1 MPTEPTDPFI
11 SLAELSEAYQTGTAR
26 PSQVIEAH
34 LERIAR
40 LDPKIGAY
48 QVVYADEARF
58 AAEAADKAIA
68 SGHRIGPFHGIPFGL
83 KDICDLEGRITTGG
97 SLAMK
102 NRVSPATGTLT
113 RRLVA
118 AGGIVLGK
126 TRTVECAFGGWGTNQ
141 RMGTPWNPWDMETHR
156 VPGGSSAGS
165 AAALAAGMA
174 VCAVGTD
181 TGGSVR
187 LPAAFCGLT
196 GLKVT
201 EGRLPTDGILP
212 LSHTLDT
219 PGPLTR
225 SVLDALLMFEVM
237 DGREGWAMDR
247 DRAAGTGLYAVL
259 GQGIAGLRLGALD
272 DRERTACSAEVLD
285 AYDAALET
293 LRDRGATV
301 DVFTPPR
308 SYADFTIANG
318 RLISAEAYAH
328 HGTMYDDPENPM
340 DEDVRPRVLAGRGI
354 TAADYIHILRDRRV
368 AQVAYY
374 EAMCGFDAVLT
385 PTITAAAPAIAE
397 VDQSV
402 SPGHFTRPFNY
413 LGMCGLALPTG
424 LTPNGLPTSLQI
436 VARGGEEALVLRIGA
451 AMESAQ
457 PILTRPDFV

>member
-1 MPTEPTDPFI
+1 MTVEPTDPFV
-11 SLAELSEAYQTGTAR
+11 SLAEVAEAYRIGVLT
-26 PSQVIEAH
+26 PSEVVEAH
-34 LERIAR
+34 LERIGR
-40 LDPKIGAY
+40 LDPKTGAY
-48 QVVYADEARF
+48 QVVYADEART

-97 SLAMK
+97 SMAMK
-102 NRVSPATGTLT
+102 DRVSPMTGTVT
-113 RRLVA
+113 RRLIA

-126 TRTVECAFGGWGTNQ
+126 TKTVECAFGGWGTNQ

-201 EGRLPTDGILP
+201 GGRLPTDGILP

-219 PGPLTR
+219 PGPLAR

-237 DGREGWAMDR
+237 DGREGWAIDR
-247 DRAAGTGLYAVL
+247 DRDAGAGCYAAL
-259 GQGIAGLRLGALD
+259 GHGVAGLRLGALD
-272 DRERTACSAEVLD
+272 ECERSLCSAEVLE
-285 AYDAALET
+285 AYDAALEA
-293 LRDRGATV
+293 LRSRGAEIE
-301 DVFTPPR
+301 VFTSPT
-308 SYADFTIANG
+308 SYADMADTNG

-328 HGTMYDDPENPM
+328 HGPMYEDPNSPV
-340 DEDVRPRVLAGRGI
+340 DEDVRPRILAGRGVS
-354 TAADYIHILRDRRV
+354 AADYIHILQDRLV
-368 AQVAYY
+368 AQATYY
-374 EAMCGFDAVLT
+374 QAMCGLDAILT
-385 PTITAAAPAIAE
+385 PTFTATAVPVIE

-402 SPGHFTRPFNY
+402 SPGHFTRPINY

-424 LTPNGLPTSLQI
+424 LTLDGLPTSMQI
-436 VARGGEEALVLRIGA
+436 AARNGEEALVLRIGA
-451 AMESAQ
+451 ALESAQ
-457 PILTRPDFV
+457 PSLIRPSLS

>member
-1 MPTEPTDPFI
+1 LHNKPTDPFI
-11 SLAELSEAYQTGTAR
+11 SLAELTEAYRTGAAR
-26 PSQVIEAH
+26 PSEVIEAH
-34 LERIAR
+34 LQRIGR

-48 QVVYADEARF
+48 QAVYADEARA

-83 KDICDLEGRITTGG
+83 KDLCDLEGRITTGG
-97 SLAMK
+97 SMAMK
-102 NRVSPATGTLT
+102 GRVSQVTGTLT
-113 RRLVA
+113 RRLIA

-126 TRTVECAFGGWGTNQ
+126 TKTVECAFGGWGTNQ

-187 LPAAFCGLT
+187 LPAGFCGLT

-237 DGREGWAMDR
+237 DGREGWAIDR
-247 DRAAGTGLYAVL
+247 DRAAGTGLYAVFR
-259 GQGIAGLRLGALD
+259 QGIVGLRLGALD
-272 DRERTACSAEVLD
+272 DRERTACSAAVLD

-293 LRDRGATV
+293 LRGLGASV
-301 DVFTPPR
+301 EVFIPPR
-308 SYADFTIANG
+308 SYANFTAANG

-340 DEDVRPRVLAGRGI
+340 DEDVRPRVLTGRDISAKEYIGI
-354 TAADYIHILRDRRV
+354 LQDRRM
-368 AQVAYY
+368 AQIAYY
-374 EAMCGFDAVLT
+374 RAMRGFDAIVT
-385 PTITAAAPAIAE
+385 PTLISAAPPVAE
-397 VDQSV
+397 VDQAV

-413 LGMCGLALPTG
+413 LGMCAVALPTG

-436 VARGGEEALVLRIGA
+436 AARGGEESMVLRIGA
-451 AMESAQ
+451 ALESAQ
-457 PILTRPDFV
+457 PKLARLALC